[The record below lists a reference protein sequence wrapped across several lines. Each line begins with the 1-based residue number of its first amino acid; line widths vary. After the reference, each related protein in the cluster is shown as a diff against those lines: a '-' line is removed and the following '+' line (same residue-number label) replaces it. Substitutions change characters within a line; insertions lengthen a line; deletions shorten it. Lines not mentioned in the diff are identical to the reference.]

1 MTYNVFGGT
10 LNPAQSKPKFVNK
23 LFDFAKQIGLVT
35 PQNDQYVIS
44 RNLSKSQTVQNWRS
58 MTVVL
63 SRIDAVRPRGWAQ
76 QLLRKVIFN
85 DLHRESRE
93 ISKLKIS

>member
-44 RNLSKSQTVQNWRS
+44 RNLSKSQTVQN
-58 MTVVL
+58 
-63 SRIDAVRPRGWAQ
+63 
-76 QLLRKVIFN
+76 
-85 DLHRESRE
+85 
-93 ISKLKIS
+93 